1 MSDEDRL
8 YYEERAEREIALS
21 HAARDEAAARAHA
34 LLAGYYLDL
43 IHNRSGRPTEA
54 RERVGA

>member
-8 YYEERAEREIALS
+8 YYEQRAEREIALS
-21 HAARDEAAARAHA
+21 QAARDEAAARALA

-43 IHNRSGRPTEA
+43 IHDRSGRPAEA
-54 RERVGA
+54 REQIEA

>member
-8 YYEERAEREIALS
+8 YYEERAEREIALAQ
-21 HAARDEAAARAHA
+21 AAGDEAAARAHA

-43 IHNRSGRPTEA
+43 IHNRSGVPAEA
-54 RERVGA
+54 RERVRA